1 MSTTTVSTAI
11 HQSLFGRTR
20 TTILSL
26 LYGHPDETY
35 YVRQLV
41 RETRAGN
48 GAIQRELRQLSD
60 AGLIVRKIVGR
71 QVFYHANRKSPVF
84 SELRG
89 LLLKTAGVRDVLRDA
104 LAPLKS
110 RIDVAFVYGSIATQ
124 KDRADSDV
132 DLMIVGQ
139 ADLDEIV
146 SSLGNPQK
154 QLRRE
159 INPSVYGTTEFRSK
173 VAAGNHFL
181 AGVLRGK
188 KLFVVGNENELRKL
202 SAKRLAD
209 EPSKQP

>member
-1 MSTTTVSTAI
+1 LTVVPTIGTIVPNMSTTTVSTAI

-71 QVFYHANRKSPVF
+71 QVFYHAN
-84 SELRG
+84 
-89 LLLKTAGVRDVLRDA
+89 LKTAGVRDVLRDA